1 MKSIVRSWALV
12 ALGVLASAG
21 SATPSFAEL
30 VYAIDGGSN
39 WLMSGTLNGVAFS
52 NATFLVTATADPATV
67 QSGTFS
73 GLPVNSLGVI
83 PTLSLASAGV
93 QFASVT
99 LQNTNGGSWFVE
111 SLDLNSSFPG
121 LGNNVFT
128 LSSGNSGWGVS
139 SLASFNRLQSVVSYS
154 GDGSAATTS
163 AVGAPYNTSGGLLT
177 LTGTTSS
184 VSGATFSITA
194 AAVPEIDPATGGS
207 ALSLVAGVLAMIE
220 QRRRRGAAAVLAG

>member
-12 ALGVLASAG
+12 ALAVLASAG

-30 VYAIDGGSN
+30 VYTIDGGSN

-83 PTLSLASAGV
+83 PTLSLASAGT

-99 LQNTNGGSWFVE
+99 LQDTNGGSWFVE

-139 SLASFNRLQSVVSYS
+139 SPASFNSLQSVVSYS

-177 LTGTTSS
+177 LTGTTGS

-194 AAVPEIDPATGGS
+194 AAVPEIDPATGSS
-207 ALSLVAGVLAMIE
+207 ALSLVAGVLAMVE